1 MKFVL
6 ARLLISV
13 CLLYPV
19 LASASNSYPVVLV
32 HGFGGWG
39 RDELF
44 GLKYWGGGFISGGDR
59 DLQAVLASNGTV
71 TKTAAVGPLSS
82 NWDRAVELFYQIKG
96 GCVDYGPFHSVNQFK
111 TNGQRD
117 TRTIIRKLDGGLNP
131 DGTRRPR
138 KCWAANAANNPNND
152 PLALYPEWGNDAS
165 KKIHLVAH
173 SQGGQTVRQL
183 LQLLR
188 AGSPNDLAADSS
200 LYDES
205 RQANPFRGGKNW
217 VSSITTLATPHDGTT
232 LATGVQMLGFVQQ
245 LVGAAATAAGLS
257 SGDSVLYDLKLE
269 QFGLKRN
276 PGESFGS
283 YFRRVESSPI
293 WNESKNVSLWDLSPD
308 GAKELNNRVAHY
320 NDVYYFSFQT
330 SSTYRGLFGR
340 QYPIVSTFVALQ
352 PFALFMGSYTRS
364 GVPGRVDIDSSW
376 WENDAV
382 VNSRSMKAPAGA
394 AVFNY
399 SSGTPALGGWNFMG
413 KLDNWDHLDVT
424 GLFTLRDI
432 NPLYVNHARLLRSLA
447 N

>member
-276 PGESFGS
+276 PGA
-283 YFRRVESSPI
+283 VSSLKCNTRP
-293 WNESKNVSLWDLSPD
+293 
-308 GAKELNNRVAHY
+308 ELEYQWIMA
-320 NDVYYFSFQT
+320 
-330 SSTYRGLFGR
+330 
-340 QYPIVSTFVALQ
+340 
-352 PFALFMGSYTRS
+352 
-364 GVPGRVDIDSSW
+364 
-376 WENDAV
+376 
-382 VNSRSMKAPAGA
+382 
-394 AVFNY
+394 
-399 SSGTPALGGWNFMG
+399 
-413 KLDNWDHLDVT
+413 
-424 GLFTLRDI
+424 
-432 NPLYVNHARLLRSLA
+432 
-447 N
+447 

>member
-1 MKFVL
+1 M
-6 ARLLISV
+6 
-13 CLLYPV
+13 
-19 LASASNSYPVVLV
+19 
-32 HGFGGWG
+32 
-39 RDELF
+39 
-44 GLKYWGGGFISGGDR
+44 
-59 DLQAVLASNGTV
+59 
-71 TKTAAVGPLSS
+71 
-82 NWDRAVELFYQIKG
+82 
-96 GCVDYGPFHSVNQFK
+96 
-111 TNGQRD
+111 
-117 TRTIIRKLDGGLNP
+117 
-131 DGTRRPR
+131 
-138 KCWAANAANNPNND
+138 
-152 PLALYPEWGNDAS
+152 
-165 KKIHLVAH
+165 
-173 SQGGQTVRQL
+173 
-183 LQLLR
+183 
-188 AGSPNDLAADSS
+188 
-200 LYDES
+200 
-205 RQANPFRGGKNW
+205 
-217 VSSITTLATPHDGTT
+217 
-232 LATGVQMLGFVQQ
+232 
-245 LVGAAATAAGLS
+245 
-257 SGDSVLYDLKLE
+257 LYDLKLE

-276 PGESFGS
+276 PGESFSS

-399 SSGTPALGGWNFMG
+399 SSGMPSLGGWNFMG

-432 NPLYVNHARLLRSLA
+432 NPLYVNHARLLRSLV

>member
-6 ARLLISV
+6 ARLLMSA
-13 CLLYPV
+13 CLLSPV

-138 KCWAANAANNPNND
+138 KCWAKSASNNPNND

-188 AGSPNDLAADSS
+188 AGSPNDLAADAS

-205 RQANPFRGGKNW
+205 VQPNPFRGGKNW

-257 SGDSVLYDLKLE
+257 SGDAVLYDLKLE

-330 SSTYRGLFGR
+330 SSTYKGLFGR
-340 QYPIVSTFVALQ
+340 EYPIVSTFVALQ

-399 SSGTPALGGWNFMG
+399 ASGTPSLGGWNFMG